1 MATFALKPCVNRFEK
16 ISIFRLFELV
26 VFLAKRVVLL
36 VLEYRKTH
44 FPGLHKLKKKLE
56 KWPFFDQNYGF
67 FSMVGK
73 IFIFGQFEVLVFMA
87 YNIAFWL

>member
-1 MATFALKPCVNRFEK
+1 MAIFALKPCVNPFGK

-36 VLEYRKTH
+36 VLEYRKTN
-44 FPGLHKLKKKLE
+44 FSGLHKLKKKLE

-87 YNIAFWL
+87 